1 MDYKVEF
8 TLALPDEL
16 LDTLGI
22 NEDTLFEAYFDEGK
36 IKVRILDEEIT
47 EDDFGNENFEER
59 DEVPEE
65 CIDCP
70 HYCRRCGVCTLED

>member
-59 DEVPEE
+59 DEVPGE